1 MASIVNFRHIR
12 VLHSAFSRI
21 EFRIVTI
28 FLTQAMMVTF
38 WGFPALVIVR
48 FQSTKKSRQKTA
60 FDVIVEGLSTA
71 LFVLF
76 AAAANAWF
84 VAVWC
89 FVKRNGFRL
98 V

>member
-1 MASIVNFRHIR
+1 
-12 VLHSAFSRI
+12 
-21 EFRIVTI
+21 
-28 FLTQAMMVTF
+28 MVTF
-38 WGFPALVIVR
+38 WGFPALVIGSR
-48 FQSTKKSRQKTA
+48 HLQKSRQKTA
-60 FDVIVEGLSTA
+60 FDVIVEGLSAA

-89 FVKRNGFRL
+89 FVKGNGFRL